1 MNIPQDFIPIEKIR
15 IFKKN
20 KIISDISKKETDI
33 SENDIKVL
41 DQNQNDSNFNEIKT
55 NKNDKII
62 KNILL
67 KKKPLFEIP
76 INEIK
81 KNFEENNVEED
92 KGNIIYFEIKDNENK
107 SYNLKLKRN
116 KNGKPNFYI
125 PIDNIKKEFKEV
137 EEIEKNNH
145 KNEIIQIVNEKNVK
159 RNEYLN
165 KYSNNKFYQNL
176 NSNIPNGINNNNFF
190 SNFNNDINYYSNNHY
205 IRNSNFLN
213 YNLYNLYNLFGSNI
227 DIIKLIEKKAEFQI
241 MKDLGLNSLKNPKNV
256 NHDLYSKIKEIKNI
270 NNIP

>member
-33 SENDIKVL
+33 SENDIKAL

-81 KNFEENNVEED
+81 KNFKENNVEED

-107 SYNLKLKRN
+107 LHNFKFKIN

-145 KNEIIQIVNEKNVK
+145 KNEIIQIFNEKNVK
-159 RNEYLN
+159 SNENLN
-165 KYSNNKFYQNL
+165 KRSNNKFYQNI
-176 NSNIPNGINNNNFF
+176 NSNISNEINNNNFF
-190 SNFNNDINYYSNNHY
+190 SNFNNDINYYSNNNY
-205 IRNSNFLN
+205 MMNSNFLN
-213 YNLYNLYNLFGSNI
+213 YNLYNLFGSNI

-256 NHDLYSKIKEIKNI
+256 NHDLYNKIIEIKNI